1 MHTYHPDGTAYHKRT
16 GTEPWAPAGCSF
28 AIRRAVHGDR
38 GPAAA
43 LGSNSPVGK
52 SSAPPAPAPV
62 SVFSTWRAGAA
73 ARANWVSTSNE
84 GLWFEIFMYFDFGL
98 GGEKELGLGFV
109 FDVGARAA
117 APRARSRHEARA
129 RAAPPHR
136 PHAARHWLRAGGC
149 GGARRGGGG
158 AVDCEDPRGDGG
170 VARAPL
176 CPRARGAL
184 ARARRSA
191 GRRALGCGR
200 HTRGRAGGRRRQG
213 GRRRVRAAASRWGRG

>member
-1 MHTYHPDGTAYHKRT
+1 MGA
-16 GTEPWAPAGCSF
+16 AGCSF
-28 AIRRAVHGDR
+28 AIRRAGHGTVR
-38 GPAAA
+38 GSAAA
-43 LGSNSPVGK
+43 LGSNSPVG
-52 SSAPPAPAPV
+52 SRARLRRPRLFPFFPP
-62 SVFSTWRAGAA
+62 
-73 ARANWVSTSNE
+73 
-84 GLWFEIFMYFDFGL
+84 
-98 GGEKELGLGFV
+98 
-109 FDVGARAA
+109 GARAR
-117 APRARSRHEARA
+117 PRAPIGYRHQMRVCGSRSSCILTSVWEARRSWGWDSFLTWARAQQHRARA
-129 RAAPPHR
+129 RDTRREREQPPHR

-149 GGARRGGGG
+149 GGVRRGGGG
-158 AVDCEDPRGDGG
+158 AADCEDPRGDGG